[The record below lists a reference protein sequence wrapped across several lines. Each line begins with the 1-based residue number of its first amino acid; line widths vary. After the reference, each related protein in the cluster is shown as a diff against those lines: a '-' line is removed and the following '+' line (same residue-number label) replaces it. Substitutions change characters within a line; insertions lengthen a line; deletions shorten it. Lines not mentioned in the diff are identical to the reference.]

1 MKNKRNSFW
10 NSSSDGRFSR
20 AYTANRGGGTILYA
34 VRSRGGGGGGDR
46 GSGLSL
52 YLGFC
57 NKRLCRPRRD
67 DEWRAS
73 KLYSYLLRRRGPSD
87 LCPIIRCDDIV
98 IIVITIIT
106 IALRL
111 VHCGLRVI
119 IAQAAQRF
127 STASSSSLSPLAKTH
142 RHRRRRV
149 WGRESGHALR

>member
-20 AYTANRGGGTILYA
+20 AYTANGGGGTILYA
-34 VRSRGGGGGGDR
+34 VYSRNGGDR
-46 GSGLSL
+46 GFGLSL

-98 IIVITIIT
+98 IIIITIIT
-106 IALRL
+106 ITLRL
-111 VHCGLRVI
+111 VHCGLRII

-127 STASSSSLSPLAKTH
+127 STASSTSLSPLAKTYKNH
-142 RHRRRRV
+142 RV
-149 WGRESGHALR
+149 WWRKSGFALR